1 MADTRS
7 RTLTTVSDDST
18 YTNLTGAKRFDTG
31 LANFDRPHYFSATFL
46 WDLPKAAKFVGG
58 NGFAKA
64 ILDNW
69 ILSGFTSVASGNPTE
84 LGLGITGQDAGNRLL
99 GTYTAGALSG
109 QSPRFL
115 VNGSPQDGGTIN
127 RAAFSVPGVGQ
138 NGPYPRL
145 TSAIRGFAIRTS
157 RFSRTYRSAARAS
170 ATFSFALRRLTF

>member
-1 MADTRS
+1 MSVKLNTRQVGDVTVIDVS
-7 RTLTTVSDDST
+7 GRITLGEGSSALRDVLRDLTAKGNKKILLNLSDVSYIDSSGIGE
-18 YTNLTGAKRFDTG
+18 L
-31 LANFDRPHYFSATFL
+31 
-46 WDLPKAAKFVGG
+46 V
-58 NGFAKA
+58 
-64 ILDNW
+64 
-69 ILSGFTSVASGNPTE
+69 SGFTSVASGNPTE

-138 NGPYPRL
+138 NGPYPCL